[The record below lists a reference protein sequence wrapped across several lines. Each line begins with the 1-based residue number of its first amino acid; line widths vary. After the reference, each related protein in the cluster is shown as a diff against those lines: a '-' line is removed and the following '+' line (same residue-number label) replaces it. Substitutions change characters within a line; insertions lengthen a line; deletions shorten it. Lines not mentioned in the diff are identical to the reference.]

1 MQLMEK
7 FELCFKM
14 PNMEQES
21 YLIADLLD
29 PQEPDLNWDDDDCLR
44 FEYHYD
50 VLPNSV
56 FSRFLVRAHKYISQK
71 TYWLTGVMLA
81 HENNK
86 ALIKADIED
95 KKS

>member
-1 MQLMEK
+1 
-7 FELCFKM
+7 
-14 PNMEQES
+14 MEQES